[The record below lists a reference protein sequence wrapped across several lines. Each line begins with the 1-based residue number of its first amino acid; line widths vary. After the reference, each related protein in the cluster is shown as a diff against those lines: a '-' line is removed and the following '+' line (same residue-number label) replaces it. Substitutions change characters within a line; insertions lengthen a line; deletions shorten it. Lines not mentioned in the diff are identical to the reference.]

1 MDSVLPYAATF
12 NMRVDLIILAVSM
25 AASLPFEKTDSTIHV
40 GVREVHVEN
49 EGFRAR
55 RGTEMPRKKKFEI
68 DLKGDTVTLD
78 LTLNELVKG
87 DAPVYVVEGDELKK
101 WEQENTDE
109 QYGFYQDQH
118 MQASIMVRC
127 SKGICRPIGSFT
139 TRGQRYHLS
148 LDGEPIESSSLLSPV
163 KEQPIL
169 NISRQNDMVIVT
181 ETVSNDDDKNENLVP
196 NARTLMSTLVPEMN
210 DSQQDSRKK
219 RAIPVGTD
227 IVELMVYVDD
237 AICSSF
243 MALSND
249 NRNAAIVTMRAYY
262 ALLVNE
268 MDSVFKPFKN
278 HPHNTAGLDI
288 RLFYSGIVT
297 SCSSSVIGWSTKG
310 KNSRADLY
318 NFAEWQEEK
327 KNTSGLKYDIA
338 MGISGRIKGIEL
350 GIAYV
355 GSICKALYGSLV
367 VYQCDWSTFLMT
379 TAVHELV
386 HNLGARHD
394 QPSGCTGT
402 YLMNEYASTGT
413 EATAQTQYEFSSCS
427 VQQIQTKISSLG
439 SDRCTLKHNFNDT
452 RYDALRAR
460 AIGGE
465 KFSLEFQCQL
475 FFGPTS
481 YACSVNSSTMCYSG
495 VYCQTSTGCD
505 GRMQLVKEHTTCDDL
520 KWCVKGQ
527 CVNINEGRVETPD
540 SCVIYSTCKRRNK
553 QLEGDGCCQGSVTT
567 DCCMLGERQSSCS
580 MEVPCS

>member
-1 MDSVLPYAATF
+1 
-12 NMRVDLIILAVSM
+12 MRVDLILLAVSM
-25 AASLPFEKTDSTIHV
+25 AASLPFEKTENTIHV

-55 RGTEMPRKKKFEI
+55 RETEMPRKKKFEI

-87 DAPVYVVEGDELKK
+87 DAPVYVVEGDGLKK

-109 QYGFYQDQH
+109 QYGFYQDQQ

-139 TRGQRYHLS
+139 AKGQRYHLS

-163 KEQPIL
+163 KEQPIV
-169 NISRQNDMVIVT
+169 NISRENDMVIVT
-181 ETVSNDDDKNENLVP
+181 EGAANNDANNVEQDP

-210 DSQQDSRKK
+210 ASQKDSRKK

-227 IVELMVYVDD
+227 IVEIMVYVDD

-268 MDSVFKPFKN
+268 MDSVFKPFNN
-278 HPHNTAGLDI
+278 HPDNTAGLDI

-297 SCSSSVIGWSTKG
+297 SCTSVGSAWSKAANKAGTDLSEFAAWQHSKRT
-310 KNSRADLY
+310 NS
-318 NFAEWQEEK
+318 NI
-327 KNTSGLKYDIA
+327 KYDIA
-338 MGISGRIKGIEL
+338 MGISGRKKGSEL

-355 GSICKALYGSLV
+355 GSICNTPYAALV
-367 VYQCDWSTFLMT
+367 VYESSSSTFLMT
-379 TAVHELV
+379 TAVHELA

-394 QPSGCTGT
+394 QPAGCTGT
-402 YLMNEYASTGT
+402 YLMNAYASTGT
-413 EATAQTQYEFSSCS
+413 EATAKTQYEFSSCS
-427 VQQIQTKISSLG
+427 VQQIQTKISGLG

-465 KFSLEFQCQL
+465 KFSLDFQCQL
-475 FFGPTS
+475 YFGPTS

-495 VYCQTSTGCD
+495 VYCQTPAGCD
-505 GRMQLVKEHTTCDDL
+505 GKLQLVKEHTTCDDL
-520 KWCVKGQ
+520 KWCVKGE
-527 CVNINEGRVETPD
+527 CVNIYTGGVETPD
-540 SCVIYSTCKRRNK
+540 GCVIYSTCQRKNK